1 LMAPTEIVT
10 AVQEH
15 VKLVI
20 VIVDNHGFG
29 SIGGL
34 SQSLGSQGF
43 GTHFRYR
50 TDSGQ
55 LDGERLPIDYAA
67 NARSMGAIAIQANG
81 LAEFKQA
88 LQEARKQER
97 VTVVVVETDREVSVP
112 GYEAWWDVAPAEVSE
127 KDSVRQARA
136 EYEEAVKKEK
146 YYL

>member
-1 LMAPTEIVT
+1 MMPTEIVT

-15 VKLVI
+15 VKIII
-20 VIVDNHGFG
+20 VLVDNHGFG

-34 SQSLGSQGF
+34 SASLGSDGF
-43 GTHFRYR
+43 GTRFRYR

-55 LDGERLPIDYAA
+55 MDGETLPIDYAA
-67 NARSMGAIAIQANG
+67 NARSLGAVAIKANG

-97 VTVVVVETDREVSVP
+97 VTVVVVEADREVRVP
-112 GYEAWWDVAPAEVSE
+112 GYESWWDVAAAEVSE
-127 KDSVRQARA
+127 SDSVRQARA

>member
-1 LMAPTEIVT
+1 MMMPTEIVT

-20 VIVDNHGFG
+20 VVVDNHGFG

-34 SQSLGSQGF
+34 SESLGSQGF

-55 LDGERLPIDYAA
+55 LDGEHLPIDYAA
-67 NARSMGAIAIQANG
+67 NARSLGAVAIKANG

-88 LQEARKQER
+88 LQEARKQEH
-97 VTVVVVETDREVSVP
+97 VTVVVVETDREVRVP
-112 GYEAWWDVAPAEVSE
+112 DYESWWDVAPAEVSE
-127 KDSVRQARA
+127 KSSVRQARV
-136 EYEEAVKKEK
+136 EYDEAVKKEK